1 MRRASRRRVPTR
13 GVPTRLVGRA
23 SGSADSDRPV
33 DAIGPPRP
41 ESAPGLG
48 CRYRRVRRLAVDRR
62 RRRFRPTPF
71 CPRRGPTRSRHDP
84 WGRVRGGTT
93 CPGTTPPDVGRPGGH
108 RRSRCSPNAG
118 RERTSAGRM
127 CRPDHLADRPRDR
140 RLVVRQRAC
149 HEGFT
154 VVVAERDHDL
164 SVFRVARV
172 DQYGDT
178 DDECDRQVPNPEPPG
193 VPLIREGRADSH
205 APDTEDRSDRCAASR
220 PAPRRLSGP
229 HPGDV
234 VAGGDRRLH
243 PTHVTA

>member
-1 MRRASRRRVPTR
+1 
-13 GVPTRLVGRA
+13 
-23 SGSADSDRPV
+23 
-33 DAIGPPRP
+33 
-41 ESAPGLG
+41 
-48 CRYRRVRRLAVDRR
+48 
-62 RRRFRPTPF
+62 
-71 CPRRGPTRSRHDP
+71 
-84 WGRVRGGTT
+84 
-93 CPGTTPPDVGRPGGH
+93 
-108 RRSRCSPNAG
+108 
-118 RERTSAGRM
+118 M